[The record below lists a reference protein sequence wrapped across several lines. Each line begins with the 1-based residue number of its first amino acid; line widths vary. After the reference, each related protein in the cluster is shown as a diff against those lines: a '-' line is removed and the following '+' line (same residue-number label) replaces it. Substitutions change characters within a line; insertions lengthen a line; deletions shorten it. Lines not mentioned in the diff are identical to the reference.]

1 MNKVAIVTGSGRG
14 IGKAIATKLAQRGFA
29 VVIADVLTD
38 LAKQTA
44 AELCHKGMAALALS
58 VDVRDE
64 GQVQGMLKRSVAEFG
79 GVDVLVNNAGVMW
92 RDNIADTP
100 TEAFDFVLGVNL
112 RGAFL
117 CIKHVAPVM
126 RQRGGGV
133 IVNIASI
140 HAVATMAGMAAYA
153 ASKAGL
159 VGLTKAAALDLGQWN
174 IRVVAVCPGAV
185 NAPMLWDKDRKESA
199 KVTAELW
206 ADASPLGKILQPEDV
221 ANLVTWVVSDEAQ
234 TLTGVALL
242 LDAGV
247 AADLRVR

>member
-1 MNKVAIVTGSGRG
+1 MNKVAIVTGSARG
-14 IGKAIATKLAQRGFA
+14 IGKVIAVKLAQTGCA

-38 LAKQTA
+38 LAEQTA
-44 AELCHKGMAALALS
+44 AELRHQGLAALALS
-58 VDVRDE
+58 ADVRDE
-64 GQVQGMLKRSVAEFG
+64 GQVQAMFKRAVTEFG

-92 RDNIADTP
+92 RDSIADTP
-100 TEAFDFVLGVNL
+100 TDSFDFVLGVNL

-140 HAVATMAGMAAYA
+140 HAFATMAGMAAYA

-159 VGLTKAAALDLGQWN
+159 VGLTKAAALDSGQWN

-185 NAPMLWDKDRKESA
+185 NAPMLWDRERRSSEGHFR
-199 KVTAELW
+199 T
-206 ADASPLGKILQPEDV
+206 LGERLAI
-221 ANLVTWVVSDEAQ
+221 
-234 TLTGVALL
+234 G
-242 LDAGV
+242 
-247 AADLRVR
+247 